1 MKTDNFPKMV
11 LGRVKNLRSSRVINQ
26 ICLKVEADI
35 YLASKA
41 SCYSSSIVKFSET
54 SRMDERGATRMFS
67 RIDERAT
74 RMFSRMDESAT
85 LMCEWIE
92 ERMWLIEPGNY
103 RHWDEWPWNL
113 VLFGTGVLLVL
124 LIFLIG
130 VLKSRGLDPPPLS

>member
-11 LGRVKNLRSSRVINQ
+11 LGRVKNLWSSRVINQ

-35 YLASKA
+35 YLTSKA

-85 LMCEWIE
+85 WMSEWIE
-92 ERMWLIEPGNY
+92 ERMWLIET
-103 RHWDEWPWNL
+103 D
-113 VLFGTGVLLVL
+113 
-124 LIFLIG
+124 
-130 VLKSRGLDPPPLS
+130 RGSGGAWQL